1 MRKLSTKFM
10 EVDNA
15 ENWIR
20 ILEIDEIGA
29 LHVRAWC
36 FYYEVSART
45 FYTRRKLYQ
54 DYLKEHDIGSFAELN
69 IMIRKDPSLIE
80 KINIQGVNENVN
92 ESDRPGYVTVSL
104 DNNTPEVIDCSYKVK
119 DSTSTSGVSIT
130 HNDLTVNVSDEFKEQ
145 TLARVLKVIQN
156 A

>member
-1 MRKLSTKFM
+1 
-10 EVDNA
+10 
-15 ENWIR
+15 
-20 ILEIDEIGA
+20 
-29 LHVRAWC
+29 
-36 FYYEVSART
+36 
-45 FYTRRKLYQ
+45 
-54 DYLKEHDIGSFAELN
+54 
-69 IMIRKDPSLIE
+69 MIRKDPSLIE